1 MMRIKNEKEGF
12 WKYIL
17 GFKKQ
22 KKKNVSS
29 LIKESKKH
37 IKQGLLYFQIH

>member
-22 KKKNVSS
+22 KKMC